1 MSVSRPFAY
10 NPSPNPP
17 ISGTEQ
23 VGSLAVGDINW
34 NYEQNYGGVFWWE
47 GPDETLG
54 YVICNPVSG
63 GTQPNPLFLPA
74 YVGFKRS
81 KFLTEPS
88 FIDIANYVA
97 KGQTAPFTTGNQAS
111 TWLTNNGYWNSWVG
125 QSLYLDSGNPS
136 SYPGNGT
143 TWYDLDGFNNGTLQN
158 GVTYSPSYSGIL
170 QFNSSSSQYV
180 SFTSTTNIPTGSS
193 PYTLNAWFNPSS
205 NGALGIIGWGNWGSG
220 NQVNAL
226 RLGNNLFINYWWG
239 NDLAV
244 PYSYNVGQWYN
255 ICVTFDGTYRTM
267 YANGVQIGQDTP
279 GTPNV
284 GSASN
289 MQVGTTNGSE
299 YFNGSLPIVEVYPR
313 ALTSGEVLSNYN
325 TTYPRFID
333 PTPTPT
339 QTGTPTNTTTP
350 TVTPT
355 PSITTS
361 QTVTPTVTQ
370 TPTNTTT
377 PTQTGTPSVTS
388 TPTQT
393 GTPSVTQTPTNTTT
407 VTNTT
412 TPTTTPTPT
421 QTEPFFI
428 LIQSGDILTAQDGS
442 GIEYQH

>member
-17 ISGTEQ
+17 ISGTLQ
-23 VGSLAVGDINW
+23 VGSLAVGNTNW

-63 GTQPNPLFLPA
+63 GTQPNPLSIPA

-88 FIDIANYVA
+88 FIEIANYVA
-97 KGQTAPFTTGNQAS
+97 KGQTAPFTSGNDAS

-125 QSLYLDSGNPS
+125 LSLYLDSGNLS

-143 TWYDLDGFNNGTLQN
+143 TWYDISGSNNDGTLQN
-158 GVTYSPSYSGIL
+158 GVTYSSSYSGIL

-180 SFTSTTNIPTGSS
+180 SFSSPTNIPTGGSS
-193 PYTLNAWFNPSS
+193 YTINSWFNPSS
-205 NGALGIIGWGNWGSG
+205 NGTLGIIGWGNWGSG

-226 RLGNNLFINYWWG
+226 RLGNNLLINYWWG
-239 NDLAV
+239 NDLVV
-244 PYSYNVGQWYN
+244 PYNYNTGQWYN
-255 ICVTFDGTYRTM
+255 LCVTFDGTYRTM
-267 YANGVQIGQDTP
+267 YLNGIQVGQDTP
-279 GTPNV
+279 GIPNV

-299 YFNGSLPIVEVYPR
+299 YFNGSIPIIEVYPR

-339 QTGTPTNTTTP
+339 NTTTPTQTGTPSVTSTPTQTGTPTNTTTP

-361 QTVTPTVTQ
+361 QTVTPT
-370 TPTNTTT
+370 
-377 PTQTGTPSVTS
+377 
-388 TPTQT
+388 
-393 GTPSVTQTPTNTTT
+393 VTQTPTNTTT